1 MLIIRAMIN
10 KIKRGKEQNEMIGQ
24 RAIRKGAVIGELK
37 RKFNKRCEALC
48 VRVCVGVC
56 VCVCVFVGKRGEFYV
71 TERKRLS
78 YMALKLYGS

>member
-24 RAIRKGAVIGELK
+24 RAVRKGAVIGELK

-48 VRVCVGVC
+48 ERVCG
-56 VCVCVFVGKRGEFYV
+56 CVCVFVCMCVCRGE
-71 TERKRLS
+71 
-78 YMALKLYGS
+78 G